1 MTLPSPLGGANL
13 QEKDNTIM
21 GEDAP
26 QSHLTPTTTQ
36 SSHQTSSKSAGS
48 AGISRSA
55 RSQKSARRIQLLVST
70 GSNKIAISGEID
82 PVEQIHFPHQADLSL
97 QDTVENTFTDQVE
110 AFTLFEVGEEN
121 EDGADSEHDDFKV

>member
-1 MTLPSPLGGANL
+1 
-13 QEKDNTIM
+13 M